1 MDLAPLAEEF
11 QRRFDEVMAARE
23 VVLGSS
29 RRSIRAAANSIRA
42 IHRGELDEAHRLQ
55 AESRAHL
62 DEGEAAA
69 AGHPIRLFAGM
80 LADAQKEYAESLL
93 TEAVVGGHPLP
104 TPEDLRVDLAPY
116 LNGMAEAI
124 GECRRTILDMLRT
137 GEMGRSEELLSA
149 MEDLY
154 HLLVAM
160 DYPDGVTGHLRRSTD
175 IARSILEKTR
185 GDLSVSLGQRR
196 LHDALEQHRSGLDA

>member
-1 MDLAPLAEEF
+1 MAEEF
-11 QRRFDEVMAARE
+11 QRRFDKIMAARE
-23 VVLGSS
+23 VVLGAS
-29 RRSIRAAANSIRA
+29 RKAIRAAANSIRA

-62 DEGEAAA
+62 DEGEGTAT
-69 AGHPIRLFAGM
+69 GHPNRLFSGM
-80 LADAQKEYAESLL
+80 LADAAKEYAEALI
-93 TEAVVGGHPLP
+93 TEAVITGKDLP
-104 TPEDLRVDLAPY
+104 SPEGLRVDLAPY

-124 GECRRTILDMLRT
+124 GEARRAILDLLRK
-137 GEMGRSEELLSA
+137 GEVGRSEEMLAA

-154 HLLVAM
+154 YLLVSM
-160 DYPDGVTGHLRRSTD
+160 DYPDGITGHLRRSTD

-196 LHDALEQHRSGLDA
+196 LHEALERHRSGLDG